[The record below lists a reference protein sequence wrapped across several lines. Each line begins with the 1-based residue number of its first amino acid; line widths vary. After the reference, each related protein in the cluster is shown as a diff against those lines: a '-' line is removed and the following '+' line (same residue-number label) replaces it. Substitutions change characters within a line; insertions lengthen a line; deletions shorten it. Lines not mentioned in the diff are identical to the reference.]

1 MSHFP
6 EFDEFSKKK
15 GLILHRLSYFCAN
28 LKCIECPGTISYKK
42 VVEITGFRGTYDEEN
57 HKITTD
63 GKFHG
68 QYRDAQTGEMVG
80 EKEFEDWDVEHSSI
94 QLANGEIQN
103 PRNTPEGTQCEC
115 MLCHGRPGYDE
126 WKARGGA
133 PKERKQRVKTKP
145 KKREF
150 TDKEKSD
157 LK

>member
-28 LKCIECPGTISYKK
+28 LRCAECPGTVNYKK
-42 VVEITGFRGTYDEEN
+42 VVEITGFRAKYDEEN
-57 HKITTD
+57 AKVITD
-63 GKFHG
+63 NKFHG

-103 PRNTPEGTQCEC
+103 PRNTPEGTRWEC
-115 MLCHGRPGYDE
+115 MLCKGRQGYDE
-126 WKARGGA
+126 WKARGGTQ
-133 PKERKQRVKTKP
+133 KKVKTKP
-145 KKREF
+145 KKREL
-150 TDKEKSD
+150 TEKEKSD